1 MKSILLL
8 SLIVLCLSAP
18 KMVKEPKN
26 ASDIFANIK
35 KAIYQCVSS
44 SEGVS
49 NQLKE
54 LVNKNLRSNEN
65 LPLNFNSIELTQEDR
80 EVIRKCKRDAFKA
93 PTRKPDSNVTPI
105 SLENIVHKTKKVT
118 LVKGQ
123 IKKPRKLE
131 LLEKIRN

>member
-1 MKSILLL
+1 MHL
-8 SLIVLCLSAP
+8 SVWY
-18 KMVKEPKN
+18 
-26 ASDIFANIK
+26 D
-35 KAIYQCVSS
+35 
-44 SEGVS
+44 
-49 NQLKE
+49 
-54 LVNKNLRSNEN
+54 NEN

-118 LVKGQ
+118 LIKGQ
-123 IKKPRKLE
+123 VKKPRKLE